1 MFRERG
7 LQTRQRSGGKTPGVR
22 RGRDD
27 SHGKRTVLRRHRNL
41 GTVKHSRLE
50 DNAHIAVSMRQAWS
64 YDDLLRDGLDD
75 LLDGLDYD
83 LGAGRRRGDCG
94 DFGRDG
100 RSRRRGWL
108 HGDRRRLN
116 RRGGTDIHVVCT
128 FLNRGNPCR
137 RRRFGDGGLLGNWLP
152 GGNLRF
158 DGNGFLCGNRL
169 SSNAWPFGH
178 DWLLGDRRLLYDDL
192 LFCCD
197 MFPCGNRHFRDCRF
211 FGNDRLLCD
220 DRFFGYNRL
229 SCDNWFLN
237 DNRFF

>member
-1 MFRERG
+1 MFRECG

-27 SHGKRTVLRRHRNL
+27 SHGQRTVLRRHRNL

-100 RSRRRGWL
+100 RSGRRGGL

-128 FLNRGNPCR
+128 FLDRGSPR
-137 RRRFGDGGLLGNWLP
+137 SRRRFGDGRLLGNRLL

-158 DGNGFLCGNRL
+158 DSNGFLCGNR
-169 SSNAWPFGH
+169 
-178 DWLLGDRRLLYDDL
+178 
-192 LFCCD
+192 
-197 MFPCGNRHFRDCRF
+197 HFRDGRF
-211 FGNDRLLCD
+211 LGNDRLLCD

-229 SCDNWFLN
+229 SCDSWFLGNNWFPRG
-237 DNRFF
+237 NRLFSNGWLFDYNL